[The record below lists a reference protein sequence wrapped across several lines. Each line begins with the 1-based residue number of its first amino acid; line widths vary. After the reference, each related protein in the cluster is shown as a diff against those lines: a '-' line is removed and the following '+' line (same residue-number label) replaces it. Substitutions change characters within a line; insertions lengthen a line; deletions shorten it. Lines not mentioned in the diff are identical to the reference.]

1 MKRNGSPPVLLQ
13 RAIGKIEVKK
23 FQNSFE
29 KSNELEKSLEVS
41 SGGFSALFALFALL
55 LDASFRFEA

>member
-13 RAIGKIEVKK
+13 RAI
-23 FQNSFE
+23 
-29 KSNELEKSLEVS
+29 SNELEKSLEVS